1 MPHTSVRP
9 IKDLIIR
16 LEIVSRSPQAHCR
29 DIISILLTHACTWS
43 VTYSTD
49 VKLKIATTLPG
60 SLILPP
66 PGASEERPWLGL
78 VRATLT
84 TENIR
89 EGSSLIREFFALS
102 LVALRPPLTAMF
114 NNSLLAE
121 ISKSIYSDVNL
132 KVRQVC
138 FETIYRGRDVVAV
151 VPIGFMESRSYFNCG
166 RRAAQFYSEVI
177 VILALLFLL

>member
-1 MPHTSVRP
+1 MQHTSVRP

-89 EGSSLIREFFALS
+89 EGSSVIRQFDRVELCRIQSIAL
-102 LVALRPPLTAMF
+102 LPPLPAILSF
-114 NNSLLAE
+114 RAE
-121 ISKSIYSDVNL
+121 INQLMSNIGSACAIT
-132 KVRQVC
+132 RA
-138 FETIYRGRDVVAV
+138 RG
-151 VPIGFMESRSYFNCG
+151 P
-166 RRAAQFYSEVI
+166 
-177 VILALLFLL
+177 